1 MRKIRFRSSFKSVCY
16 IIITVGKV
24 NSHDNFAKCRS
35 SRPQV
40 FYKVGLLKNFAQFTE
55 ISVPESF
62 DEVVGRRFQAYYFI
76 KKETLTQVEICK
88 ILKNIFLENSYGRL
102 FLDIS
107 EY

>member
-62 DEVVGRRFQAYYFI
+62 DEVVGRYYFI

-88 ILKNIFLENSYGRL
+88 ILKNIFLENSCGRL
-102 FLDIS
+102 LLDIS